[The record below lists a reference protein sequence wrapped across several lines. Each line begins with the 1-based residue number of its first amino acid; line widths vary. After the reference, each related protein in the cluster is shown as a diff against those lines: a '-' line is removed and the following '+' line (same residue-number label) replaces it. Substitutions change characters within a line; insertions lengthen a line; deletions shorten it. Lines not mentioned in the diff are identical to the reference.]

1 MEEFLK
7 QAGQIL
13 SLLMDI
19 PVNIF
24 HALLRRPDWI
34 AEIVI
39 VIALIVF
46 IRWWRRKPVTIF
58 HKLLKIFP
66 SITDSDTLL
75 NAEREAF
82 GGLKNLLLDGA
93 RVDVLSHSRI
103 AQLKK
108 IRSDLD
114 YIQRELNGS
123 RYKNNQELRQIWE
136 FTLHKAATHIAEDY
150 RFDDLAE
157 KIAKMRKQIEQLNPP
172 EGS

>member
-13 SLLMDI
+13 SLLMDVPI
-19 PVNIF
+19 NIF

-39 VIALIVF
+39 FIALIVF

-66 SITDSDTLL
+66 SITDSETLL

-114 YIQRELNGS
+114 YIQRELNGR

-136 FTLHKAATHIAEDY
+136 FTLHKAAAHIADDY
-150 RFDDLAE
+150 RFDDLAD
-157 KIAKMRKQIEQLNPP
+157 KIAKMRKQVEQLTPP
-172 EGS
+172 ED

>member
-13 SLLMDI
+13 SLLMDV

-24 HALLRRPDWI
+24 HALLQRPDWI

-39 VIALIVF
+39 FIALIVF
-46 IRWWRRKPVTIF
+46 IKWWRRKPVTIF

-93 RVDVLSHSRI
+93 RVDVLSYSRI

-114 YIQRELNGS
+114 YIQRELNGG
-123 RYKNNQELRQIWE
+123 RYKKNPDLRQIWE
-136 FTLHKAATHIAEDY
+136 FTLQKAAAHIADDY
-150 RFDDLAE
+150 RFDDLAD
-157 KIAKMRKQIEQLNPP
+157 KIAKMRKQIEKLNPP
-172 EGS
+172 EEA